1 MGIFDSTDEHPPAKI
16 RRYIITGVA
25 FVLLVAGGCWYLLR
39 YHTEKTTIN
48 HFLSTVAAGNM
59 EEAYEIW
66 KPSPTNSLKDFLEDW
81 GPQGYYGPVKS
92 YQIEDMVQL
101 KGGSGVVVIVD
112 VSPYQ
117 PFPEDKDFAKASK
130 TQEVH
135 LWVEFKDQ
143 SISFQP

>member
-16 RRYIITGVA
+16 RRYIITGLA
-25 FVLLVAGGCWYLLR
+25 FVLLVVGGCWYLLR
-39 YHTEKTTIN
+39 FHTEKKTIN
-48 HFLSTVAAGNM
+48 HFLSAVTAGNM
-59 EEAYEIW
+59 QEAYDIW
-66 KPSPTNSLKDFLEDW
+66 KPSPSYSFKDFLEDW

-92 YQIEDMVQL
+92 YKIEDMVHL

-112 VSPYQ
+112 VSPYS
-117 PFPEDKDFAKASK
+117 PFPDDKDFAKANK
-130 TQEVH
+130 TQKVH

>member
-1 MGIFDSTDEHPPAKI
+1 VGIFDSTDEHPPAKI
-16 RRYIITGVA
+16 RRYIITGLA

-39 YHTEKTTIN
+39 YHTEKKTIN
-48 HFLSTVAAGNM
+48 HFLSTVVAGNM
-59 EEAYEIW
+59 QEAYEIW
-66 KPSPTNSLKDFLEDW
+66 KPSPTYSFKDFLEDW

-92 YQIEDMVQL
+92 YRIEDMVHL

-117 PFPEDKDFAKASK
+117 PFPDDKDFAKASK
-130 TQEVH
+130 TQKVH
-135 LWVEFKDQ
+135 LWVEFNDQ